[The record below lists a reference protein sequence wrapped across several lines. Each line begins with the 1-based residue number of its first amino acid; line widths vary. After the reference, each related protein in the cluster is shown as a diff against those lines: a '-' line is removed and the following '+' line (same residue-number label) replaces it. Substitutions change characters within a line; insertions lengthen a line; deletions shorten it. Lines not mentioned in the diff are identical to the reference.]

1 MARSYPLR
9 GDFNLIR
16 NQKEKSNSNINF
28 SHSMAFND
36 WINKWDLIEYSDPH
50 RVFTW
55 SNNQTNPIM
64 AKLDRMLAS
73 VDWDLKYLVA
83 RLTVLPRGLS
93 DHNPIQVQFGEKPQV
108 KETIFRFEKWWLDME
123 DFVEVVQKA

>member
-1 MARSYPLR
+1 
-9 GDFNLIR
+9 
-16 NQKEKSNSNINF
+16 
-28 SHSMAFND
+28 
-36 WINKWDLIEYSDPH
+36 
-50 RVFTW
+50 VFTW

-108 KETIFRFEKWWLDME
+108 KETIFRFEKWLLDME